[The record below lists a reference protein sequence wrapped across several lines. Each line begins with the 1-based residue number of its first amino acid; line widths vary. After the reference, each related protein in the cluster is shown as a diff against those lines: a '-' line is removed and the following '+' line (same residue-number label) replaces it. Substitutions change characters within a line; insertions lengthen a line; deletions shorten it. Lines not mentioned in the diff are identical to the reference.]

1 MFDQR
6 ILIRDAYVLQDIFVA
21 GSDTSSAVIEWVM
34 VEMLRNPRVMMEKA
48 QTEVRQVFG
57 RQQNV
62 DETGLSELKYLK
74 MVIKETMRLHPP
86 GPLLVPRESKES

>member
-1 MFDQR
+1 MH
-6 ILIRDAYVLQDIFVA
+6 IYVLQDIFVA

-34 VEMLRNPRVMMEKA
+34 VEMLRNPRVMIKA

-57 RQQNV
+57 RQQNF
-62 DETGLSELKYLK
+62 DQTGLSELKYLK